1 MKKYT
6 LALLCIVPAVLLL
19 LFYQFHYWGMLQ
31 YSELYQIF
39 LFTKTFLVDH
49 LWYPGGIMDYM
60 GQFLTQFFIF
70 RFWGSLIM
78 AICFGLGTYL
88 VHKFTKNTNANYNTD
103 LQALLLVPMA
113 ATWAFMVTNY
123 ANLSFALAM
132 ITTIA
137 FAVLYTRINNKYSNI
152 ILIPLVYWVTCYG
165 IFVYA
170 ALCLVWHIGK
180 KHNNLVAH
188 TLLTSLYIAIILLIT
203 YYFNQLQ
210 FHNLCFGWHF
220 NKNPIEHL
228 NSEFFAM
235 IATIATPAALLF
247 INKVQYKWVIN
258 AAIIV
263 ASAGYIYKMEMHL
276 MNQIYKLNYH
286 SQNGQWKS
294 ILKYDEEKL
303 IRHDLSLATRNLALA
318 KTNRLLDEMFD
329 IEQSDYQCLFP
340 DWHYDF
346 VTPVFLG
353 EIMYNLCNV
362 SLAQRYYSEC
372 NHAISDYQKSARC
385 YLRMTECSLLNR
397 EEKLTRKN
405 ARILQH
411 TLFYKNF
418 ADSILY
424 MCDNT
429 NEILKNKKYSHM
441 INNGYKIDALYF
453 KTEPEQ
459 MLKIQLAG
467 SPRNYVAVQYLL
479 ALNLIRKDLDGLM
492 QNMQYLKP
500 FNPTSTPRYVAQAL
514 TIVWYESKNE
524 NINIPEMYKREITE
538 FMQFAQNN
546 SISEVS
552 DRYKNSYYYHYYCK
566 DYKNEISAEN

>member
-6 LALLCIVPAVLLL
+6 VALICIIPAVLLF
-19 LFYQFHYWGMLQ
+19 LFYQFHYWGMLH
-31 YSELYQIF
+31 YSEQYQIF
-39 LFTKTFLVDH
+39 LFTKKFLSDH
-49 LWYPGGIMDYM
+49 LWYPGGIMDYL

-70 RFWGSLIM
+70 RSWGSIIM

-88 VHKFTKNTNANYNTD
+88 VHLFTKSTNANYNKD
-103 LQALLLVPMA
+103 LQALVLVPMA

-123 ANLSFALAM
+123 ANLSFALSM
-132 ITTIA
+132 IVSIA

-152 ILIPLVYWVTCYG
+152 ILLPLVYWATCYG
-165 IFVYA
+165 VFVYA
-170 ALCLVWHIGK
+170 ALCLIWHIGK
-180 KHNNLVAH
+180 KHSNLSAL
-188 TLLTSLYIAIILLIT
+188 TLLTALYVAVILLTT
-203 YYFNQLQ
+203 YHFNSLR
-210 FHNLCFGWHF
+210 FHSLCFGWHF

-235 IATIATPAALLF
+235 IVTVATPAALLF
-247 INKVQYKWVIN
+247 INKVQYKWIIN
-258 AAIIV
+258 AVIV
-263 ASAGYIYKMEMHL
+263 AASVGYIYKMQMPL
-276 MNQIYKLNYH
+276 MNQMYKLNYH
-286 SQNGQWKS
+286 AQNEQWKS

-303 IRHDLSLATRNLALA
+303 IRHDLTLATRNLALA

-329 IEQSDYQCLFP
+329 IEQSDYQCLLP

-353 EIMYNLCNV
+353 EIMYNLSNV
-362 SLAQRYYSEC
+362 SLAQRYFSEC
-372 NHAISDYQKSARC
+372 NNAISDYQKSAKC
-385 YLRMTECSLLNR
+385 YVRMTECSMLNR

-405 ARILQH
+405 ARILQN

-429 NEILKNKKYSHM
+429 NEIMKNKKYSQM

-459 MLKIQLAG
+459 MLKIQLLG

-479 ALNLIRKDLDGLM
+479 ALNLIRKDLDALM

-500 FNPTSTPRYVAQAL
+500 FNPNSTPRYVAQAL
-514 TIVWYESKNE
+514 TIVWYESKNK
-524 NINIPEMYKREITE
+524 NINIPEIYKREITE

-546 SISEVS
+546 SFSEVT
-552 DRYKNSYYYHYYCK
+552 DRYKNSYYFHYYCK